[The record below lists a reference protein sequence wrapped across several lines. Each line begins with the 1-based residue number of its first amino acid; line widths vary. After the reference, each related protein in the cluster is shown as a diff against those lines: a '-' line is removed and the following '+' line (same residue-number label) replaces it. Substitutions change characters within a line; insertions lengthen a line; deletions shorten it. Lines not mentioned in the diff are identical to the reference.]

1 MFGMVVLGLVLGA
14 LFTVGAACLWSRRH
28 PNKPMLSLL
37 GNQGPMPGLPP
48 LASPMLELNAWN
60 APIVNSPLQG
70 SVAQGQSAE
79 PVQA

>member
-1 MFGMVVLGLVLGA
+1 
-14 LFTVGAACLWSRRH
+14 
-28 PNKPMLSLL
+28 
-37 GNQGPMPGLPP
+37 MPGLPP
-48 LASPMLELNAWN
+48 LANPMLELNAWN

>member
-48 LASPMLELNAWN
+48 LANPASTGRRSYTGPTFT
-60 APIVNSPLQG
+60 
-70 SVAQGQSAE
+70 VATASRAT
-79 PVQA
+79 